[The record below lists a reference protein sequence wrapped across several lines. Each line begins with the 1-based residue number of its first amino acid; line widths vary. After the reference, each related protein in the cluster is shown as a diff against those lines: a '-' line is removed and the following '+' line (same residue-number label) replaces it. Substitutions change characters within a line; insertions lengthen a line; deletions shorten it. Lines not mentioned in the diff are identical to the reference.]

1 MIRSLIAALALWL
14 ALAGVASA
22 TPRIAI
28 IIDDLGYSYDHG
40 EAVIRLPAPITCSI
54 IPESPHAHRL
64 GFDAYLHGKQVIIH
78 MPMATL
84 DGRKLDPGGLTANM
98 SEAQI
103 ASTIDTAMHILPEAR
118 GLNNHMGSALTA
130 ETAPMEK
137 LMAEL
142 RRRHLFFVDS
152 RTNPATVAERVARLD
167 GVSTG
172 ARDIF
177 LDDTRTTA
185 SINDQFNKL
194 LREARHRGQAIAI
207 GHPYPETIH
216 YLQQVLPMLKQAGV
230 EVVPVSELLSRPRG
244 TVTAGEPPK
253 VDDHPA
259 G

>member
-1 MIRSLIAALALWL
+1 MTRSLIIALTLWL

-22 TPRIAI
+22 SPRIAI
-28 IIDDLGYSYDHG
+28 IIDDLGYSYSHG
-40 EAVIRLPAPITCSI
+40 EEVVKLPAPVTCSI
-54 IPESPHAHRL
+54 IPETPHAHQL
-64 GFDAYLHGKQVIIH
+64 GFDAYRHGKQVIIH

-84 DGRKLDPGGLTANM
+84 DGRKLDPGGLTAGM
-98 SEAQI
+98 SEARI
-103 ASTIDTAMHILPEAR
+103 AARLDTAMRILPEAR

-142 RRRHLFFVDS
+142 RSRHLFFVDS
-152 RTNPATVAERVARLD
+152 RTNPASVAERIARAN

-177 LDDTRTTA
+177 LDDKRNTA

-207 GHPYPETIH
+207 GHPYPVTIR

-230 EVVPVSELLSRPRG
+230 TVVPVSRLLSRPEG
-244 TVTAGEPPK
+244 TVTAGNTPAGA
-253 VDDHPA
+253 HPA